1 MADDRALEIIRGLE
15 GVIDAFYL
23 DRDILE
29 RVKVEESVVRAAGEV
44 SVINEGVNQALERER
59 VICIIKDP
67 RFRPPP
73 EPTVILKSTD
83 GQVMGIEVFPE
94 TSGEYAERGDA
105 IFVSDGFVMFP
116 SVMPSNGQTENFV
129 MPPIPFPELNEAGGF
144 RDVISCSPSPTSD
157 DMIRRWHGLEPNG
170 KYASIL
176 VAYNTSKER

>member
-1 MADDRALEIIRGLE
+1 MAGDRALEIIRSLD
-15 GVIDAFYL
+15 GVVDAFYL

-29 RVKVEESVVRAAGEV
+29 RVKIEESAVKAAGEV
-44 SVINEGVNQALERER
+44 SVINEGVNQALERDK

-73 EPTVILKSTD
+73 EPTVVLKSTD

-94 TSGEYAERGDA
+94 TSEKYLEMGDA

-116 SVMPSNGQTENFV
+116 SVMPSNGQGENFV
-129 MPPIPFPELNEAGGF
+129 MPPIPFPELSEAEGF

-157 DMIRRWHGLEPNG
+157 DMIRKWHELKPNG

-176 VAYNTSKER
+176 VAYNVPKEK